1 LHAGEAGSNAPIIDV
16 NAPSEPL
23 GVLLILP
30 EIFGGFATIDSYPE
44 PSGHIIENVD
54 SSLRSVPGYD
64 DVTGLGVPYVPAFVK
79 ALGEQ

>member
-1 LHAGEAGSNAPIIDV
+1 M

-23 GVLLILP
+23 GVLYIVP
-30 EIFGGFATIDSYPE
+30 GIFGGFGTVDSYPG

-79 ALGEQ
+79 ALGGQ